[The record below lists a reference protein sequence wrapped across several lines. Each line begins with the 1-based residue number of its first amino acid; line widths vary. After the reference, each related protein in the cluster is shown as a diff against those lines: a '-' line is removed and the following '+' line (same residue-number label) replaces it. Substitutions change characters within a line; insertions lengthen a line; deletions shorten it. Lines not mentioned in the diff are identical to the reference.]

1 MFSEHVGLDS
11 GSQRDSSGVWRHGFD
26 GRYKNI
32 VMLLIPP
39 VSMACTLV
47 KQNEQP

>member
-11 GSQRDSSGVWRHGFD
+11 ESQRDSSGVWRHGSD
-26 GRYKNI
+26 GWYKHI
-32 VMLLIPP
+32 VMLLIPA
-39 VSMACTLV
+39 VRMACILV